1 MLRLLSTKK
10 RHKSKKMRIFLAKD
24 LQKGWHRPRFG
35 LSLHFCGRSEW
46 PCMPKMEAGLRAK
59 KALQGRE
66 NWQIRASFGRASA
79 GGAEDAR
86 KGPGEG
92 RALGQSAGK
101 AAPGSRDR
109 TQGQTIPGCPPSLRQ
124 ILRRKPS
131 GPERSGLAVQED
143 AAPSPGRGFIRLRR
157 VSKRILGSA
166 GLEKWASSPACRLRR
181 TSSSKAL
188 AARAMRGTVPASCQP
203 GLLRANLARIV
214 PEEDGMEAVDRRG
227 PAAQARKTLPAW
239 RRRAP
244 KRVLFSERYATAQR
258 VQSMTAAAM
267 AGKMPRCRQRRRP
280 PAGARRES
288 PGRCPRRRRPAPRKE
303 SGGSWRGRG
312 CLSRSPCSAARS
324 C

>member
-1 MLRLLSTKK
+1 MHAENGGRLAGKK
-10 RHKSKKMRIFLAKD
+10 SPAGQGKLAD
-24 LQKGWHRPRFG
+24 
-35 LSLHFCGRSEW
+35 
-46 PCMPKMEAGLRAK
+46 
-59 KALQGRE
+59 QGVFR
-66 NWQIRASFGRASA
+66 QSFGRGGGRCAERA
-79 GGAEDAR
+79 GGRTCA
-86 KGPGEG
+86 GPVCGKS
-92 RALGQSAGK
+92 RAWE
-101 AAPGSRDR
+101 PGSNAGADDPGLSAFSSADPQAEAVR
-109 TQGQTIPGCPPSLRQ
+109 TGTLWPGRPGGR
-124 ILRRKPS
+124 
-131 GPERSGLAVQED
+131 G
-143 AAPSPGRGFIRLRR
+143 PSPGRGFIRLRR

-267 AGKMPRCRQRRRP
+267 AGKMPMCRQRRRP